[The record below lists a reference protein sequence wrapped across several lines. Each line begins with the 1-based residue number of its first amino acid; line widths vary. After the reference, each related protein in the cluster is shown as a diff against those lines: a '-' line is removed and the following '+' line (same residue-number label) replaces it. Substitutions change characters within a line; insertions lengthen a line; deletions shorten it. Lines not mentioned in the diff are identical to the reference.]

1 MRIDLFTELHEDFAK
16 LERDGRLVGSAVFK
30 TVVGE

>member
-1 MRIDLFTELHEDFAK
+1 MRIDLFAGLHEDFP
-16 LERDGRLVGSAVFK
+16 LMERDGRLVGSAVFK

>member
-1 MRIDLFTELHEDFAK
+1 MRIDLFLLLRDNSEVM
-16 LERDGRLVGSAVFK
+16 ERDGRLVGSAVFK

>member
-1 MRIDLFTELHEDFAK
+1 MRIDLFARLHEDFV
-16 LERDGRLVGSAVFK
+16 LMERDGRLVGSAVFK